1 MPRREIFLL
10 TVKGERARPGLTAA
24 LTVTFPT
31 ALPLA
36 RTLCLDSTVARRGPR
51 AVSGHRVCTTQTW
64 RGGCLGALLCSA
76 RALARCFASLSQ
88 AEIPFSVLLVLT
100 VGSFRKRWEST
111 T

>member
-36 RTLCLDSTVARRGPR
+36 RTLCLESTVGRRGSTCSIR
-51 AVSGHRVCTTQTW
+51 ASRVHDTRW
-64 RGGCLGALLCSA
+64 RGGCLGCTALLCTGVG
-76 RALARCFASLSQ
+76 AL
-88 AEIPFSVLLVLT
+88 
-100 VGSFRKRWEST
+100 FRFFISS
-111 T
+111 

>member
-36 RTLCLDSTVARRGPR
+36 RTLCLESTVTRRGSTCSQYPGIACARHKHGVVDALVHCTALHGRWR
-51 AVSGHRVCTTQTW
+51 AVS
-64 RGGCLGALLCSA
+64 LLYLKLKSPS
-76 RALARCFASLSQ
+76 LCFLS
-88 AEIPFSVLLVLT
+88 
-100 VGSFRKRWEST
+100 
-111 T
+111 

>member
-36 RTLCLDSTVARRGPR
+36 RTLCLESTVGRRGSTCSIR
-51 AVSGHRVCTTQTW
+51 ASRVHDTNMAWWMPWCT
-64 RGGCLGALLCSA
+64 ALLCTGVG
-76 RALARCFASLSQ
+76 AL
-88 AEIPFSVLLVLT
+88 
-100 VGSFRKRWEST
+100 FRFFISS
-111 T
+111 